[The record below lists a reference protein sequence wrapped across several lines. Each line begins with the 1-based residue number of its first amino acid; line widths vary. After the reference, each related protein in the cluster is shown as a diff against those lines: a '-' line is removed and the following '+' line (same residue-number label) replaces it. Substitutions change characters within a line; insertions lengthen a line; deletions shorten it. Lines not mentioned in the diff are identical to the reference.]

1 VVSHMTTSHT
11 AWAVDDS
18 RFGMTAVV
26 FLAAMSLM
34 TGTTSGRW
42 MIVGNDEKTTWDEQ
56 GKQLFFPGR
65 AKDSV
70 CLVDL
75 SGDPLAPKIVAT
87 LPLENSVYG
96 PPTNLAITPDEK
108 LAFVANPVKLV
119 EKDGQ
124 PAMVPDNKLHVID
137 LEGMPRHLATI
148 EVGQQPSGMDVSP
161 DSRLLLI
168 ANRAQNALSVLAI
181 QGKSVKLVDSVEIG
195 VPTAAVE
202 FTPDGRRALV
212 VQQQHNK
219 VGILHIDGQKVTYNA
234 PEDINVGILPYNVA
248 IAPQGNIALVAN
260 SGATGGNDGNADTVS
275 VIDLTARPPHVI
287 DNINVGDGPEGLAI
301 SPDGRLAVAVLI
313 RGSQNARANPAT
325 AWAAHKNGSVAILD
339 INGKQVRKT
348 AEIEVGGMPEGV
360 VFSPD
365 SKYIYIGNFL
375 SRNVSILKAGGTRV
389 VDTGRTLKLPGQPG
403 AMRGPR

>member
-1 VVSHMTTSHT
+1 MTTNGT
-11 AWAVDDS
+11 
-18 RFGMTAVV
+18 
-26 FLAAMSLM
+26 
-34 TGTTSGRW
+34 TGTTDRRPMRLTTVGVFVSTLLLIAGTLHARW
-42 MIVGNDEKTTWDEQ
+42 MIVGNDEKTTWDGQ

-65 AKDSV
+65 AQDSV

-75 SGDPLAPKIVAT
+75 AGDPLSPKIVAT

-119 EKDGQ
+119 EKEGQ
-124 PAMVPDNKLHVID
+124 PEMVPDNKLHVID
-137 LEGMPRHLATI
+137 LEGMPKHLATI

-161 DSRLLLI
+161 DGRLLLI
-168 ANRAQNALSVLAI
+168 ANRAQNSLSVLAVE
-181 QGKSVKLVDSVEIG
+181 GKSVKILNAVEIG

-202 FTPDGRRALV
+202 FAPDGRRALV

-219 VGILHIDGQKVTYNA
+219 VGILHIEGGKVTYNSQ
-234 PEDINVGILPYNVA
+234 EDINVGILPYNVA
-248 IAPQGNIALVAN
+248 IAPKGDIALVAN
-260 SGATGGNDGNADTVS
+260 SGITGGNDGHADTVS

-287 DNINVGDGPEGLAI
+287 DNVNVGDGPEGLAI
-301 SPDGRLAVAVLI
+301 SPDGRLAAVVLI

-325 AWAAHKNGSVAILD
+325 AWAAHKNGSAALLA
-339 INGKQVRKT
+339 INGKQVRKIG
-348 AEIEVGGMPEGV
+348 EIELGGMPEGV

-365 SKYIYIGNFL
+365 SRYIYIGNFL
-375 SRNVSILKAGGTRV
+375 SRNVSILKVNGRTT
-389 VDTGRTLKLPGQPG
+389 VDTRKTLQLPGQPG

>member
-1 VVSHMTTSHT
+1 LRRTVATALVSI
-11 AWAVDDS
+11 V
-18 RFGMTAVV
+18 
-26 FLAAMSLM
+26 LAI
-34 TGTTSGRW
+34 TGTLHARW
-42 MIVGNDEKTTWDEQ
+42 MIVGNDEKTTWDDQ
-56 GKQLFFPGR
+56 GKQWFFPGG

-108 LAFVANPVKLV
+108 LAFVANPMKLV

-124 PAMVPDNKLHVID
+124 PIMVPDNKLHVID
-137 LEGMPRHLATI
+137 LEGTPRHLATI
-148 EVGQQPSGMDVSP
+148 EVGQQPSGMDVSL
-161 DSRLLLI
+161 DGRLLLI
-168 ANRAQNALSVLAI
+168 TNRAQNSLSVLAVE
-181 QGKSVKLVDSVEIG
+181 GKSVKLLDSIEIG
-195 VPTAAVE
+195 VPTAAVD

-212 VQQQHNK
+212 VEQQHNK
-219 VGILHIDGQKVTYNA
+219 VGILRVDGQKITYA
-234 PEDINVGILPYNVA
+234 PQEDINVGILPYNVA
-248 IAPQGNIALVAN
+248 VSPRGDLALVAN
-260 SGATGGNDGNADTVS
+260 SGVTGGNDGNADTVS

-287 DNINVGDGPEGLAI
+287 DNISVGDGPEGLAI
-301 SPDGRLAVAVLI
+301 SPDGRLAAAVLI

-325 AWAAHKNGSVAILD
+325 AWAAHRNGSVAILS
-339 INGKQVRKT
+339 ISGKQVRKT

-365 SKYIYIGNFL
+365 SRHIYIGNFL
-375 SRNVSILKAGGTRV
+375 TRNVSILKVSGRKV
-389 VDTGRTLKLPGQPG
+389 VETGRALKLPGQPG

>member
-1 VVSHMTTSHT
+1 
-11 AWAVDDS
+11 
-18 RFGMTAVV
+18 
-26 FLAAMSLM
+26 LAATVFFTAAVSLM
-34 TGTTSGRW
+34 TGTVSARW

-56 GKQLFFPGR
+56 GTQLFFPGR

-75 SGDPLAPKIVAT
+75 AGDPLAPKIVAT

-96 PPTNLAITPDEK
+96 PPTNLALTPEEK
-108 LAFVANPVKLV
+108 LAFVANPMKLV

-137 LEGMPRHLATI
+137 LEGAPKHLATI

-161 DSRLLLI
+161 DGRLLLVT
-168 ANRAQNALSVLAI
+168 NRAQNSLSVLTI
-181 QGKSVKLVDSVEIG
+181 QGKSVKLLDSVEIG

-219 VGILHIDGQKVTYNA
+219 IGILHVDGQRVTYDA
-234 PEDINVGILPYNVA
+234 REDIHVGILPYNVA
-248 IAPQGNIALVAN
+248 IAPKGDIALVAN
-260 SGATGGNDGNADTVS
+260 SGVTGGNDGNADTVS
-275 VIDLTARPPHVI
+275 VIDLTAPSPHVI
-287 DNINVGDGPEGLAI
+287 DNVTVGDGPEGLAI
-301 SPDGRLAVAVLI
+301 SPNGRLAAAVLI

-325 AWAAHKNGSVAILD
+325 AWAAHKNGSVAILTID
-339 INGKQVRKT
+339 GKQVRKT

-360 VFSPD
+360 VFRPD
-365 SKYIYIGNFL
+365 SRYIYIGNFL
-375 SRNVSILKAGGTRV
+375 ARNVSILKVSGRKI
-389 VDTGRTLKLPGQPG
+389 VDTGRILRLPGQPG